1 MNPQLLYYFGSRT
14 SQTNDLKKENYDQA
28 LTYLGSASLIL
39 QTTISLKVFLD
50 VSLLYTYYK
59 AFLP

>member
-1 MNPQLLYYFGSRT
+1 MNPQLLYCFGSRT

-39 QTTISLKVFLD
+39 QTTISLKV